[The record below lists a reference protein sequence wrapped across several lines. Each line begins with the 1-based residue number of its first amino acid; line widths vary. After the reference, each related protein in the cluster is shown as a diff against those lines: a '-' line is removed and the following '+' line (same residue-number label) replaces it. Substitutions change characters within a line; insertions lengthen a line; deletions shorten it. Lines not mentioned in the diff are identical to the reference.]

1 MIFIFD
7 LLNLGLSKLY
17 FTFFYSYHMII
28 NFKYFNIY
36 YFVYLLKENNNN
48 YKLWEISATCWQ
60 WHTSIINITSTIQDF
75 IKTQWDKF
83 FKDLS

>member
-48 YKLWEISATCWQ
+48 YKL
-60 WHTSIINITSTIQDF
+60 
-75 IKTQWDKF
+75 
-83 FKDLS
+83 